1 MEKNAQKLYEAL
13 MEKSAFTAQ
22 GLQNLRRA
30 AGKKSYVKWLQQD
43 TYDRSRSAFK
53 GMDNA
58 DIRLHTNLTDAGAK
72 YDPKRKFYNAWIESG
87 IPGSVNYGF
96 NRLISPFSQ
105 TARENVAYARGS
117 YNAAADTFRQR
128 GLNPSSLGIG
138 RRIKPIQTAQQ
149 QPKLP
154 KIQQIKPVKPVNTT
168 LQNPAAPWMGNP
180 MALTKQV

>member
-13 MEKSAFTAQ
+13 MEKSAYTAQ

-43 TYDRSRSAFK
+43 TYNRSISAFK

-58 DIRLHTNLTDAGAK
+58 DIRLHTKLTDAGAK

-105 TARENVAYARGS
+105 TARENVAYARGA

-128 GLNPSSLGIG
+128 GLDTSLLGIG
-138 RRIKPIQTAQQ
+138 RSIKPIQTAQQ

-154 KIQQIKPVKPVNTT
+154 KIEKIKPVKPVNSTP
-168 LQNPAAPWMGNP
+168 QNPAAPWMGNP
-180 MALTKQV
+180 MALTKP

>member
-13 MEKSAFTAQ
+13 MEKSAFTAA
-22 GLQNLRRA
+22 GLVAMSRRA
-30 AGKKSYVKWLQQD
+30 NPKNYVKQLQQD
-43 TYDRSRSAFK
+43 TYNRSISAFK

-72 YDPKRKFYNAWIESG
+72 YDPKRKFYNAWMESG

-128 GLNPSSLGIG
+128 GLNTSSLGIG

-154 KIQQIKPVKPVNTT
+154 KIEKIKPVKPVNSTP
-168 LQNPAAPWMGNP
+168 QNPAAPWMGNP
-180 MALTKQV
+180 MALTKP